1 VADNVLLDLFALKEP
16 AQQRAEAERQ
26 ARWAREAAERTAEE
40 KEKAELSRIA
50 RYAGRYLAA
59 IMPDDPGDFDCLGYR
74 RRYHTRGDFTF
85 RAVSAMDDDVI
96 AGTLQT
102 LKRELPVGAHVPRD
116 VDGSVPV
123 RVARCD
129 GGIALLVGYN
139 LDEERDPETPDRRVA

>member
-1 VADNVLLDLFALKEP
+1 VADEVLLDLFALKER
-16 AQQRAEAERQ
+16 AAQLRQQRAEAEWR
-26 ARWAREAAERTAEE
+26 ARGAREEAER

-59 IMPDDPGDFDCLGYR
+59 IMPDDPGDFDCLVYR
-74 RRYHTRGDFTF
+74 WRSYKRGDFTF
-85 RAVSAMDDDVI
+85 RLVSAMDDDVI

-116 VDGSVPV
+116 MDGSVPV